1 MPWSVFCL
9 DFFQN
14 FQHQQALEELPEDS
28 EDALDSSLIPT
39 PRSKLLDKIQLPRK
53 SYPSAPKS
61 SNLSSSSISLPPPF
75 SLTTFPSS
83 SHARSTP
90 ASPRQRSIQSPS
102 ALSTLTTTL
111 LPTAVALRNPSTTEV
126 VSSNTHS
133 STTTADILLPWIKK
147 TFPSDLLVP
156 SSRKN
161 ANQFFLLFNGPFY
174 VTFKEPLVSNSLPP
188 FLDLP
193 AFTETEENQTRLP
206 LIIIPDSAT
215 GDDSKV
221 LPEPSMFSNA
231 SKFGQTDQPND
242 DMNSQSM
249 NGSEPS
255 FVVKSSTEESN
266 NEPEVSGVKAQI
278 LESVDAS
285 MFEKLLPIANS
296 TETVV
301 MQNSSDLWN
310 LTELANKTE
319 VAALIQEVSKKKTF
333 EEHLEEF
340 LRYLTHGG

>member
-1 MPWSVFCL
+1 M
-9 DFFQN
+9 
-14 FQHQQALEELPEDS
+14 
-28 EDALDSSLIPT
+28 
-39 PRSKLLDKIQLPRK
+39 
-53 SYPSAPKS
+53 
-61 SNLSSSSISLPPPF
+61 
-75 SLTTFPSS
+75 
-83 SHARSTP
+83 
-90 ASPRQRSIQSPS
+90 
-102 ALSTLTTTL
+102 
-111 LPTAVALRNPSTTEV
+111 PTAVALTNPSTTEV

-174 VTFKEPLVSNSLPP
+174 VTFKEPPVSNSLPP